1 MMVAHMIRKA
11 LNVAFLTM
19 ISAQAAFAAS
29 DVGHAVTDATMQAA
43 GHGTAAAAPHDAG
56 HGAAAAHGAAHGSG
70 GLPQLDPSSFPSQLF
85 WLALVFGFLY
95 LFFSRKSLPEIA
107 QVIENRSDRI
117 QNDLDTAQRLKNEV
131 AAVQKSYEDNIAKSR
146 NEASSLFKSMED
158 DMKAK
163 ADAEGKRLQDATMQK
178 TAELEKSISRARS
191 MAMEDM
197 NRIASEIAVDA
208 AEKIIGVRPDL
219 NDASE
224 IVKTLHKTGKTAK
237 AA

>member
-1 MMVAHMIRKA
+1 MVAHMIRKA
-11 LNVAFLTM
+11 LNVTFLTM

-43 GHGTAAAAPHDAG
+43 GHGTTAHDTG
-56 HGAAAAHGAAHGSG
+56 HGAAHGSGG

-107 QVIENRSDRI
+107 QVIESRSDRI
-117 QNDLDTAQRLKNEV
+117 QNDLDTAQRLKDEV

-163 ADAEGKRLQDATMQK
+163 SEAESKRLQDTAAQK
-178 TAELEKSISRARS
+178 SAELEKNISRARS

>member
-1 MMVAHMIRKA
+1 MVAHMIREA

-29 DVGHAVTDATMQAA
+29 EVGHAVTDATMQAA
-43 GHGTAAAAPHDAG
+43 GHGDAPHDAG
-56 HGAAAAHGAAHGSG
+56 HGAAAAHGAAHGSGG

-117 QNDLDTAQRLKNEV
+117 QNDLDTAQRLKDEV

-146 NEASSLFKSMED
+146 NEATSLFKSMEE

-163 ADAEGKRLQDATMQK
+163 SEAESKRLQDTAAQK
-178 TAELEKSISRARS
+178 SAELEKNISRARS
-191 MAMEDM
+191 MAMDDM

-208 AEKIIGVRPDL
+208 AEKIIGIRPDL